1 MDEKYYYGGFGGR
14 YVPESLIEPLNELD
28 RNYKSCKKDK
38 NFQSKLSDILKN
50 YAGRPTPLYLSGALS
65 EYCGCSVYLKRED
78 LCHTGA
84 HKINNALGQG
94 LLAVETGKRNIIAE
108 TGAGQHGVAT
118 AAAAALFGL
127 KCTIYMGTKDIKRQ
141 HNNVV
146 RMKLLGADIVE
157 VQEGDKTLNAAVNA
171 TLRRWVQDP
180 ENIYY
185 LLGSCVGPHPYPA
198 IVRDFHSVIGKEVKE
213 QIPDRPD
220 VIVACVGGG
229 SNSIGIFTPFFKDKN
244 IRFVGVE
251 AEGCASL
258 SKGKVGVLHGAKS
271 YLLYDKNGQIKKT
284 HSIAPGLDYSG
295 VGPEHSFYKE
305 RSRAEYVNINDSEAL
320 KAFRWLSKNEGII
333 PALESSH
340 AVAWVMKE
348 KWNGGQKVVINLSGR
363 GDKDIDE
370 IFSME
375 EIKREYE

>member
-1 MDEKYYYGGFGGR
+1 FGGR
-14 YVPESLIEPLNELD
+14 YVPETLIEPLNELEE
-28 RNYKSCKKDK
+28 NYNKYKEDKK
-38 NFQSKLSDILKN
+38 FQNKLSEILKN

-65 EYCGCSVYLKRED
+65 EYCGCTVYLKRED
-78 LCHTGA
+78 LGHTGA

-94 LLAVETGKRNIIAE
+94 LLAKRTGKKSIIAE

-118 AAAAALFGL
+118 ATAAALFGL
-127 KCTIYMGTKDIKRQ
+127 KCTVYMGAKDVERQ
-141 HNNVV
+141 RSNVL

-157 VQEGDKTLNAAVNA
+157 VREGDETLKAAVNA
-171 TLRRWVQDP
+171 ALRKWVKDP

-198 IVRDFHSVIGKEVKE
+198 MVRDFQAVIGEEEKNQLQGKA
-213 QIPDRPD
+213 D

-229 SNSIGIFTPFFKDKN
+229 SNSIGIFSPFFKDRN

-251 AEGCASL
+251 AEGCATL

-271 YLLYDKNGQIKKT
+271 YLLYDKRGQIKKT

-295 VGPEHSFYKE
+295 VGPEHSFYKATG
-305 RSRAEYVNINDSEAL
+305 RAEYVNVTDSEAL
-320 KAFRWLSKNEGII
+320 KSFKWLSENEGII

-340 AVAWVMKE
+340 AIAWVMKSRWKAE
-348 KWNGGQKVVINLSGR
+348 DRVVINLSGR
-363 GDKDIDE
+363 GDKDVDE
-370 IFSME
+370 VFSE
-375 EIKREYE
+375 